1 MRGDAIKIGMDVSC
15 LIPQPLTGVG
25 YYTYHLLQALLAP
38 ERGLDVRLFASMARG
53 KPTAIQRL
61 AATCSRTRVT
71 RFPARLKNRMWTSIE
86 WPPIEWFT
94 GAVDIAHGAFH
105 LLPAAKRARRVVTVF
120 DLSGLRYPDSRS
132 ADNLRLHV
140 ALLKHAVAHADAI
153 IAISQ
158 SCKTDL
164 IELLDAPEARVHVVY
179 GGVVLEEFD
188 GAVDEDALA
197 ALKNRFGLTG
207 DYLIHLG
214 TLEPRKNLPRLLE
227 AYAQVREGRV
237 DCPKLV
243 LAGRRGWMFDDVFAT
258 IERLRLSDHVV
269 HTGYLER
276 ADAVALLRGA
286 RGCAYPSLYEGFGLP
301 VLEAMAARTPVMTSN
316 VSSMPEVVGDT
327 GILIE
332 PDSVDSIAEGLVALL
347 DRTDE
352 PWRDAAHERAVQ
364 FTWRHSADAL
374 EAVYRRLH
382 ARGAT
387 AA

>member
-1 MRGDAIKIGMDVSC
+1 MDVSC

-25 YYTYHLLQALLAP
+25 YYTFHLLHALLAR
-38 ERGLDVRLFASMARG
+38 ERGLDVRLFGSMARG
-53 KPTAIQRL
+53 KSAAVQRL
-61 AATCSRTRVT
+61 AFSCSRTRVV
-71 RFPARLKNRMWTSIE
+71 RFPARLKNWLWTSIE

-105 LLPAAKRARRVVTVF
+105 LLPATKRARRMLTVF

-132 ADNLRLHV
+132 AGNLRRHV
-140 ALLKHAVAHADAI
+140 SLLRHAVAHADAI
-153 IAISQ
+153 VAISH
-158 SCKTDL
+158 SCKADL
-164 IELLDAPEARVHVVY
+164 IELLDVPEARIHVVY
-179 GGVVLEEFD
+179 GGVFLDEFD
-188 GAVDEDALA
+188 GALDEDALA
-197 ALKNRFGLTG
+197 ALKGRLGLEG

-227 AYAQVREGRV
+227 AYARVREDRG

-243 LAGRRGWMFDDVFAT
+243 LAGRAGWMFDDVFET

-301 VLEAMAARTPVMTSN
+301 VLEAMAARIPVMTSN
-316 VSSMPEVVGDT
+316 VSSMPEVVGGT

-332 PDSVDSIAEGLVALL
+332 PESVESIAAGLEALL
-347 DRTDE
+347 GRTGAE
-352 PWRDAAHERAVQ
+352 WTDAAYKRAGR
-364 FTWRHSADAL
+364 FTWEHSADAL

-382 ARGAT
+382 AGDGR
-387 AA
+387 